1 MDIKE
6 TEHELVTYSFLF
18 LFLRVFQC
26 IAAIKQVNES
36 ITNVE
41 ARHNVTSSDVT
52 MAKDRLNFGLVEVVY
67 EWARNKVFNFRHFY
81 MTKFNSL

>member
-1 MDIKE
+1 MFFK
-6 TEHELVTYSFLF
+6 
-18 LFLRVFQC
+18 C
-26 IAAIKQVNES
+26 IEAIKQVNES

-67 EWARNKVFNFRHFY
+67 EWARNKVNKMF
-81 MTKFNSL
+81 SLTILFENT